1 MLDLLHIENIA
12 IIEQADI
19 SFRPGFNVLT
29 GETGA
34 GKSIVIDA
42 LSAVLGQRASREL
55 IRTGADH
62 AFVSAVFSGIPQGL
76 GADLGVADAEEW
88 LLQREIYV
96 DGKNVC
102 RLNGRP
108 MTVTQLRTLGSRL
121 LNIHGQHDGQQLL
134 DEAQHILYLDQY
146 GRYMPLQAA
155 YQEKYSALQRIENQ
169 ISALQM
175 DEAEKARRIDTLQF
189 QIQDLERANLQ
200 SGEEEELLERRN
212 LLRNSEKIIS
222 AVQGADYCLNGDD
235 QREGALSLLRQAQE
249 QLSTVR
255 GLGDSFAQLTERI
268 NAVYSELYDIAY
280 TVQDKKD
287 ELDFAPGE
295 LDTVELRC
303 DQLYRLKKKYGATV
317 EDMMAY
323 LEKCR
328 QELDQIAFADDTLAQ
343 LQKHRE
349 KALKEALAAAREL
362 SQQRKAAAQSLEKQI
377 LTELQELN
385 MGSIRFQV
393 AFVEKKLD
401 ATGMDEVR
409 FLMSANVGEELRPI
423 QKIASGGE
431 LARIMLAMKNVFSQQ
446 EKLGTMVFDEVDTG
460 VSGRAAQKVAEK
472 MAKISRQ
479 KQVLCVTHLPQIAA
493 MARAKQPG
501 LLVVDRTIHG
511 KYENYQTPEQKI
523 PEHQLPYPWE
533 SCVTLTTDWG
543 WVKNPVYKTPNRI
556 ISILMEVVAKGGNL
570 LLGVGPTAEGLIE
583 QPTVKRL
590 QEIGRWMQKNGKAI
604 YHTRITPNYHCGN
617 VWFTADKN
625 GRTLYALYAL
635 PEGETLPAVIDLF

>member
-146 GRYMPLQAA
+146 GRYMPLQIA

-280 TVQDKKD
+280 TVQDKKE

-479 KQVLCVTHLPQIAA
+479 KQVLCVTHLPQLAA
-493 MARAKQPG
+493 MADTHFS
-501 LLVVDRTIHG
+501 V
-511 KYENYQTPEQKI
+511 E
-523 PEHQLPYPWE
+523 
-533 SCVTLTTDWG
+533 
-543 WVKNPVYKTPNRI
+543 
-556 ISILMEVVAKGGNL
+556 KGVSG
-570 LLGVGPTAEGLIE
+570 
-583 QPTVKRL
+583 
-590 QEIGRWMQKNGKAI
+590 
-604 YHTRITPNYHCGN
+604 
-617 VWFTADKN
+617 
-625 GRTLYALYAL
+625 GRTFTRVQELTRQQRREELARLTGSGQTSQTMIDSAEELLSAADAFKKAL
-635 PEGETLPAVIDLF
+635 V